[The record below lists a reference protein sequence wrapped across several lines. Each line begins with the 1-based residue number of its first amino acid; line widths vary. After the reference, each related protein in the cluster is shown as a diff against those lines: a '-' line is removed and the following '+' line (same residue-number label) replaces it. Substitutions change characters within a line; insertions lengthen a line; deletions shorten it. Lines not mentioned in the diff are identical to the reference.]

1 MNKMTERKVIIPG
14 EVIVHGKDYLPG
26 EWTEKRN
33 DDIVALRFGVAEEV
47 NKLVRIIPVSGPYQP
62 RRGNAVIGEVVN
74 VLSNGW
80 FIDIDTP
87 ESAFLSLSEVPGYVN
102 KGELAEVLDTGSM
115 VVSKIANIN
124 KRGIDLTIRANGLG
138 EIEDGI
144 VIKVNS
150 NKVPRVIGKEG
161 SMINLIKEHTKCD
174 ITVGQNGVIWISG
187 ESTEAELF
195 AKKAI
200 MFIIENFFME
210 GLTEEMEKW
219 FNKEEKNK

>member
-1 MNKMTERKVIIPG
+1 MAEHKRSVVIPG
-14 EVIVHGKDYLPG
+14 EVVAKGKELLPG

-33 DDIVALRFGVAEEV
+33 DEIVSQRFGVVEET
-47 NKLVRIIPVSGPYQP
+47 NNLVKIIPVSGPYQP
-62 RRGNAVIGEVVN
+62 RRGNVVIGEVVN

-102 KGELAEVLDTGSM
+102 KGELAEVLDIGSM
-115 VVSKIANIN
+115 VVAKIANIN
-124 KRGIDLTIRANGLG
+124 KRGIDLTIRLNGLG

-144 VIKVNS
+144 IIRVNS

-187 ESTEAELF
+187 KTTEEELL
-195 AKKAI
+195 AKKAV
-200 MFIIENFFME
+200 MFIIENFFEE
-210 GLTEEMEKW
+210 GLTEKVEKW
-219 FNKEEKNK
+219 FKEEKK

>member
-1 MNKMTERKVIIPG
+1 MSDRKVAIPG
-14 EVIVHGKDYLPG
+14 EVIAKGRDFLPG

-33 DDIVALRFGVAEEV
+33 EEIVALRFGVVEET
-47 NKLVRIIPVSGPYQP
+47 NNLVKIIPVSGPYQP

-102 KGELAEVLDTGSM
+102 KGELAEVLDVGSI
-115 VVSKIANIN
+115 VVSKITNVN
-124 KRGIDLTIRANGLG
+124 KRGIDLTIRMSGLG
-138 EIEDGI
+138 QIEDGI
-144 VIKVNS
+144 VIRINS

-187 ESTEAELF
+187 KTTEEELF

-200 MFIIENFFME
+200 MFIVDNFFEE
-210 GLTEEMEKW
+210 GLTEKVEKW
-219 FNKEEKNK
+219 FAKEEKGK

>member
-1 MNKMTERKVIIPG
+1 MTERKIIIPG
-14 EVIVHGKDYLPG
+14 EVIVKGKEYLPG

-33 DDIVALRFGVAEEV
+33 DEIVSLRFGVAEEA
-47 NKLVRIIPVSGPYQP
+47 NKLVRIIPISGPYQP
-62 RRGNAVIGEVVN
+62 RRGNVVIGEVVN
-74 VLSNGW
+74 ILSNGW

-115 VVSKIANIN
+115 VVAKIANIN

-138 EIEDGI
+138 QIEDGI
-144 VIKVNS
+144 IMKVNS

-187 ESTEAELF
+187 ENTDMELL
-195 AKKAI
+195 AKRAI
-200 MFIIENFFME
+200 LFIVENFFME

-219 FNKEEKNK
+219 FAKEEKRK

>member
-1 MNKMTERKVIIPG
+1 MTERKVIIPG
-14 EVIVHGKDYLPG
+14 EVIVKGKEYLPG

-33 DDIVALRFGVAEEV
+33 DEIVSQRFGVVEEV

-62 RRGNAVIGEVVN
+62 RRGNVVIGEVVN

-115 VVSKIANIN
+115 VVAKIANIN
-124 KRGIDLTIRANGLG
+124 KRGIDLTIRAAGLG
-138 EIEDGI
+138 QIEDGI
-144 VIKVNS
+144 IMNVNS

-161 SMINLIKEHTKCD
+161 SMINLIKENTKCD

-187 ESTEAELF
+187 ETTEAELF
-195 AKKAI
+195 AKRAVE
-200 MFIIENFFME
+200 FIIENFFKE

-219 FNKEEKNK
+219 FKKEERKNE